1 MLVVN
6 CPLKL
11 MQGNSRWRQTTSSP
25 HFSSG
30 IVERAWKSSHARK
43 ARRDGE
49 SFFLSPSSRLSR
61 VGWFFTRARVSLA
74 LLYPWAGLIPEEKW
88 GLLVVCAAGGSGL
101 WLRIYVLDK
110 AGRSMDGCWP
120 RQFFFFAFMD
130 QHQQVET
137 ESRAARIR
145 LILLARKA
153 NHMSHVNTNQGI
165 SPLSAFV
172 KAFFS
177 VILVS

>member
-1 MLVVN
+1 MLVVD

-11 MQGNSRWRQTTSSP
+11 MQDNSRWRQTTSSP

-61 VGWFFTRARVSLA
+61 LGWFFTRARVSLA

-88 GLLVVCAAGGSGL
+88 GLLVVCAAGGTDYSYAYTFL
-101 WLRIYVLDK
+101 TKLVAQW
-110 AGRSMDGCWP
+110 MDVG
-120 RQFFFFAFMD
+120 QGSFFFCVYGPTSTSGNWIQSGQD
-130 QHQQVET
+130 SPYP
-137 ESRAARIR
+137 SR
-145 LILLARKA
+145 
-153 NHMSHVNTNQGI
+153 SQ
-165 SPLSAFV
+165 SQPY
-172 KAFFS
+172 
-177 VILVS
+177 VSC

>member
-1 MLVVN
+1 MLVVD

-61 VGWFFTRARVSLA
+61 LGVIFHARSRFARSTISLSRPDPWGKMGTTRSLRCRWERIIATHIRSWQSWSLNGWMLA
-74 LLYPWAGLIPEEKW
+74 
-88 GLLVVCAAGGSGL
+88 
-101 WLRIYVLDK
+101 K
-110 AGRSMDGCWP
+110 AV
-120 RQFFFFAFMD
+120 FFFFCVYGPTSTSGNWIQSGQD
-130 QHQQVET
+130 SPYP
-137 ESRAARIR
+137 SR
-145 LILLARKA
+145 
-153 NHMSHVNTNQGI
+153 SQ
-165 SPLSAFV
+165 SQPY
-172 KAFFS
+172 
-177 VILVS
+177 VSC